1 MVSLPGDVAPER
13 FAGFYGQEAPGR
25 ALMRRQYGDIPPQN
39 FLLTQSGL
47 NAGISDARK
56 KLRDINGFMHATTNY
71 ESVQNAPH
79 YMRMRWR
86 HVAERNAER
95 AARDLENHRRSV
107 HSATLAHK
115 NKRPLLDKAKP
126 YKSYAAGLKLKQA
139 LREVTKN
146 GKRVM
151 QQETIRP
158 LRRLKKSTVARLLQ
172 KLAGV
177 APEPN
182 EVGLAGL
189 KEQDDRLQSLMSE
202 LDRSGAVPQNRL
214 MESARQQLSARSAI

>member
-13 FAGFYGQEAPGR
+13 FAGFYGQEAPAR

-47 NAGISDARK
+47 NAGIADARN
-56 KLRDINGFMHATTNY
+56 KLRNINGFMHATTSY
-71 ESVQNAPH
+71 DGVQNAPH
-79 YMRMRWR
+79 HLRMRWR

-95 AARDLENHRRSV
+95 AAQDLEHHRRSV
-107 HSATLAHK
+107 HSTELAYK
-115 NKRPLLDKAKP
+115 NKRPLLNKAQP

-151 QQETIRP
+151 QQETIKPVKRI
-158 LRRLKKSTVARLLQ
+158 KKSTVTRLLQ
-172 KLAGV
+172 KIAGV
-177 APEPN
+177 ANEPD
-182 EVGLAGL
+182 EGDLSAL
-189 KEQDDRLQSLMSE
+189 KEHDDKLQTEIARLSAAGSPNQSLLE
-202 LDRSGAVPQNRL
+202 T
-214 MESARQQLSARSAI
+214 ARRVLSARSAI